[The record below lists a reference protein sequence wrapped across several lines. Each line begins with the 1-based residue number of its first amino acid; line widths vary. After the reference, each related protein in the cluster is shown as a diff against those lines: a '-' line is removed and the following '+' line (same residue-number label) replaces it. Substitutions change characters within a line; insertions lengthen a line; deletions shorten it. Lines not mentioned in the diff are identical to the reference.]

1 MSTPWSKWSVY
12 EYMRHTYMWTGR
24 KPDLS
29 ELVENFSDVP
39 LSEIREGIREFELT
53 VTIGGGKRAQ

>member
-29 ELVENFSDVP
+29 KLVETFSEVP
-39 LSEIREGIREFELT
+39 LSEIKEGMQEFELT
-53 VTIGGGKRAQ
+53 VAIGGGKRAQ